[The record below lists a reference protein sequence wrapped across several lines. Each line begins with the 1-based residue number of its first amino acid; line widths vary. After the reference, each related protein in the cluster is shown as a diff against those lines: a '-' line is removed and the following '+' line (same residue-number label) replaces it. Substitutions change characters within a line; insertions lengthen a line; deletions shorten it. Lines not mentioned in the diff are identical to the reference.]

1 MPTFFQQNEK
11 ILPNSFRRLI
21 PIPVN
26 KLQNTGRKLSSTEHG
41 SFWLKIV
48 RVQSNSIALDFVFWI
63 VKDESQF

>member
-48 RVQSNSIALDFVFWI
+48 RAQSNSIVLSKCYW
-63 VKDESQF
+63 KYKK